1 MNILLLMMGGSGT
14 RFGAD
19 VPKQYVELENRPIFS
34 YILEAHQN
42 CASIDKIV
50 IVSHSSWIDYV
61 SRWSQWL
68 GADKVACI
76 TAGGANRS
84 SSVRNGL
91 RAMIDFASA
100 DDVVLIHDATHPYC
114 DPNGIAKVAEA
125 VTQYGGATL
134 GQAQYDTVYMTT
146 EDGFVDKVIPRQLVI
161 SGASP
166 EAFRYET
173 IFSIY
178 NNASEEELEQMTSA
192 GAIALAHNIPMK
204 AVTAEV
210 LNLKITYPHDFE
222 LLKVLLHQFF
232 PQARPCAADEK
243 PI

>member
-61 SRWSQWL
+61 TKWTRWL
-68 GADKVACI
+68 GANKVACI
-76 TAGGANRS
+76 TPGGTNRS
-84 SSVRNGL
+84 ASVRNGL
-91 RAMIDFASA
+91 RAMADFASA

-114 DPNGIAKVAEA
+114 DPDGITQVAQA

-166 EAFRYET
+166 EAFRYDT
-173 IFSIY
+173 IFGIY
-178 NNASEEELEQMTSA
+178 NNATEEELEQMTSA

-204 AVTAEV
+204 AVTAGV

-222 LLKVLLHQFF
+222 LLKVLLHRFF
-232 PQARPCAADEK
+232 PQARPCHADEK

>member
-61 SRWSQWL
+61 SRWSTWL
-68 GADKVACI
+68 CADKVACI
-76 TAGGANRS
+76 TPGGANRS
-84 SSVRNGL
+84 ESVRNGL
-91 RAMIDFASA
+91 LAMRGWANDE
-100 DDVVLIHDATHPYC
+100 DVVLIHDATHPYC
-114 DPNGIAKVAEA
+114 DPQGIAKVAEA
-125 VTQYGGATL
+125 VTEFGGATL

-146 EDGFVDKVIPRQLVI
+146 EQGFVDKVIPRQLVI

-166 EAFRYET
+166 EAFRYGT
-173 IFSIY
+173 IFDIY
-178 NNASEEELEQMTSA
+178 SNAAGSELEQMTSA

-232 PQARPCAADEK
+232 PQARPCNADEK

>member
-42 CASIDKIV
+42 CESIDKIV

-61 SRWSQWL
+61 SKWSAWL

-76 TAGGANRS
+76 TVGGANRS
-84 SSVRNGL
+84 ESVRNGL
-91 RAMIDFASA
+91 RAMESFASA

-114 DPNGIAKVAEA
+114 DADGIAKVAQA
-125 VTQYGGATL
+125 VTEYGGATL

-146 EDGFVDKVIPRQLVI
+146 EQGFVDKVIPRQLVI

-166 EAFRYET
+166 EAFRYQT
-173 IFSIY
+173 IFNIY
-178 NNASEEELEQMTSA
+178 HGASEAELEQMTSA

-204 AVTAEV
+204 AVTAQV
-210 LNLKITYPHDFE
+210 LNLKITYPNDFE

-232 PQARPCAADEK
+232 PHARPCRADEK